1 MSVLSAALHSIPL
14 GISGGTTAYLTG
26 IFAPKVPRRI
36 LLVVG
41 QLMMGVGAILFAL
54 ADARDKYWSHI
65 VPGMIVGMFG
75 MAIAYVGCTIVVMEG
90 ARDGEEGVVSAM
102 MYTSYQVGATL
113 GLAST
118 FSCFFVHLRVS

>member
-1 MSVLSAALHSIPL
+1 MSVLSAAVRSIPL
-14 GISGGTTAYLTG
+14 GISGGINSYLTG
-26 IFAPKVPRRI
+26 MFAPKVPRRI

-54 ADARDKYWSHI
+54 ADTRDKYWSHI
-65 VPGMIVGMFG
+65 VPGMIVGTFG
-75 MAIAYVGCTIVVMEG
+75 LATSSVGCTIVIMEG

-102 MYTSYQVGATL
+102 AFTSYEVGATL

-118 FSCFFVHLRVS
+118 FFSAS